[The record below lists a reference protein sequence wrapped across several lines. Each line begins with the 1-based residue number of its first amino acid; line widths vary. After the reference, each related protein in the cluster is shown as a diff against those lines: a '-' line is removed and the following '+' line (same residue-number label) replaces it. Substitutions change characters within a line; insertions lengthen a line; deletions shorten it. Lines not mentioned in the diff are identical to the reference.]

1 MESRIEIENAFE
13 RKAGMCKTRLDAKI
27 HPLRKLRMQ
36 SSRTDGDSSS
46 TRSSMQESGQP
57 EDAKTTPPEKLKI
70 RGNPEIHSPAPLRDA
85 RFEATRKV
93 IH

>member
-57 EDAKTTPPEKLKI
+57 EDAKTTQPEKLKI
-70 RGNPEIHSPAPLRDA
+70 RGNPEIHSPVPLKDA
-85 RFEATRKV
+85 
-93 IH
+93 